1 VLDVATPADL
11 RPCLVHRMTS
21 AGNAK
26 LMTNELLDALCE
38 YALGNHRALVVM
50 ADELLAHAA
59 RHERDVLDEKLYFEV
74 FDLSRATPASEPK
87 CRAASDRRR
96 RR

>member
-1 VLDVATPADL
+1 M
-11 RPCLVHRMTS
+11 RS

-26 LMTNELLDALCE
+26 LMTDELLDAMCE
-38 YALGNHRALVVM
+38 HALGNPRTLVVM

-59 RHERDVLDEKLYFEV
+59 RHERVVLDEKLYFEV
-74 FDLSRATPASEPK
+74 FNPSTATANSESK
-87 CRAASDRRR
+87 DRAAAARRR